1 MEVRNT
7 VVIELTHKEAILLA
21 KFLPYTHNVDDESEE
36 FAAKVRDEICN
47 QLSIKPWDL

>member
-7 VVIELTHKEAILLA
+7 VVIELTHKEAVSLA
-21 KFLPYTHNVDDESEE
+21 KVLPDSLDADNECEE